1 MFLEPYLQQHGT
13 VQVVSSPSTP
23 PPNPLQHHQ
32 LTQLH
37 HVQVSKSLERR
48 IDSNT
53 FRNQGIPSQLAARVL
68 ATRRTSSF
76 NPFNPERRCASVC
89 ISN

>member
-1 MFLEPYLQQHGT
+1 MEPYLQQHGT

-37 HVQVSKSLERR
+37 HVQVSLTSFGKGKERR
-48 IDSNT
+48 TDKGQKVGTDDREIATAVEYFPRLAIKGYS
-53 FRNQGIPSQLAARVL
+53 RN
-68 ATRRTSSF
+68 
-76 NPFNPERRCASVC
+76 
-89 ISN
+89 